1 MSLWYF
7 TEIRLEGPFLVG
19 AEGGDVQVGSIT
31 LLAPLTSA
39 PVLRLS
45 LPLHG
50 HCMLA
55 PGAEPFLGSHAVAD
69 SLHELWTP
77 PKMLHY
83 TEGFWRACGWAK

>member
-1 MSLWYF
+1 M
-7 TEIRLEGPFLVG
+7 
-19 AEGGDVQVGSIT
+19 QVGSIT

-69 SLHELWTP
+69 SLHELRTP
-77 PKMLHY
+77 PKCY
-83 TEGFWRACGWAK
+83 IIREGFGEPVDGQNDTITISIAQAH